1 VRIETIRSQGKI
13 SHVASSH
20 RDGDG
25 AKGVKFGN
33 VVVRE
38 SYQGLELDQFL
49 ARLRGGSG
57 EAATH
62 RSLVVA
68 EEWLR
73 EVALCYG
80 ENGKERL
87 Q

>member
-1 VRIETIRSQGKI
+1 
-13 SHVASSH
+13 
-20 RDGDG
+20 
-25 AKGVKFGN
+25 

-73 EVALCYG
+73 EVVLCYG